1 MGIFVKNI
9 QDEKFTAPARVQP
22 APVGPALLPCAPV
35 LHFTKQ
41 IRGIQLQ
48 SAGQRPPEQVRPKV
62 DEVIWDISDKV
73 RPGVKNVVD
82 DIRDQVRPAVESV
95 VEDIKS
101 GGKPADVI
109 RSIVDDLK
117 DKVKPS
123 VDTVIE
129 DLQDQVQPAVEAV
142 VDDLKENLRSWFS
155 TFNTDGFF

>member
-1 MGIFVKNI
+1 M
-9 QDEKFTAPARVQP
+9 
-22 APVGPALLPCAPV
+22 
-35 LHFTKQ
+35 
-41 IRGIQLQ
+41 
-48 SAGQRPPEQVRPKV
+48 
-62 DEVIWDISDKV
+62 
-73 RPGVKNVVD
+73 D

-109 RSIVDDLK
+109 RSVVDDLR

-129 DLQDQVQPAVEAV
+129 DLTDQVQPAVEAV